1 MLAKICNNIFALL
14 VCTLYN
20 NLRCIIASK
29 SAQLKLRLAR
39 DSLRVHVPYV
49 RGARRGVWD
58 QRALG
63 MASGLSVGKKQA
75 PSSLTALKYLSSD
88 SGGYEHDFV
97 GEVSDK
103 YICVICDKVLR
114 DPRLTACCGQHF
126 CDSCLT
132 RWTTTRPAT
141 CPHCRS
147 ENFQSILNKERIRE
161 INELRVRCSLRE
173 RGCTWEG
180 EMGSLKGHIQL
191 CGHVLVRCDNFGFVT
206 DFQYNPYAPLDEQIV
221 VTKIICEAEVERRHR
236 EQHNEECPYHQYRCA
251 HCGYSDT
258 YDAIAGTGHVT
269 KKDSKIKSGTNHH
282 DECLHFPLDCPNR
295 CGAKNIKRRNMKTH
309 REKCP
314 QEPVECL
321 IGGHACLGHVTHT
334 SVVEHQKDC
343 DFRPYKCDYCGKK
356 GTFASITGEESV
368 KFYGVL
374 ETCHYDECL
383 EYPLVCPNGCGE
395 TLKRREASIHE
406 EKCPTCPFRHVGC
419 TAKPPQRE
427 LDSHCQEEMQKH
439 LLLMVKSLKVL
450 SEKTS
455 N

>member
-1 MLAKICNNIFALL
+1 M
-14 VCTLYN
+14 
-20 NLRCIIASK
+20 
-29 SAQLKLRLAR
+29 
-39 DSLRVHVPYV
+39 
-49 RGARRGVWD
+49 
-58 QRALG
+58 
-63 MASGLSVGKKQA
+63 
-75 PSSLTALKYLSSD
+75 
-88 SGGYEHDFV
+88 
-97 GEVSDK
+97 
-103 YICVICDKVLR
+103 
-114 DPRLTACCGQHF
+114 
-126 CDSCLT
+126 
-132 RWTTTRPAT
+132 
-141 CPHCRS
+141 
-147 ENFQSILNKERIRE
+147 
-161 INELRVRCSLRE
+161 
-173 RGCTWEG
+173 
-180 EMGSLKGHIQL
+180 
-191 CGHVLVRCDNFGFVT
+191 
-206 DFQYNPYAPLDEQIV
+206 

-236 EQHNEECPYHQYRCA
+236 EQHNEECPYRQYRCA

-282 DECLHFPLDCPNR
+282 DECLHFPFDCPNR

-383 EYPLVCPNGCGE
+383 EYQLVCPNGCGE

-427 LDSHCQEEMQKH
+427 LDSHYQEEMQKH

-450 SEKTS
+450 SEKNKQLSKRNMELEDKNEKLHYLVGVLSQQWETKYIS
-455 N
+455 LADQLEMLRDKLESAV